1 MIRVIT
7 KLPNSEQSNK
17 RKVKTHKYVVLNFV
31 IHKCL
36 SKATKL
42 QWPRE
47 KNSTSSDIGIT
58 DMAIQTEET
67 TPVKDDINIYK
78 ENRPKNMS

>member
-1 MIRVIT
+1 
-7 KLPNSEQSNK
+7 
-17 RKVKTHKYVVLNFV
+17 VVSINEAPAL
-31 IHKCL
+31 
-36 SKATKL
+36 
-42 QWPRE
+42 
-47 KNSTSSDIGIT
+47 SDIGIT

>member
-1 MIRVIT
+1 MT
-7 KLPNSEQSNK
+7 SGK
-17 RKVKTHKYVVLNFV
+17 
-31 IHKCL
+31 
-36 SKATKL
+36 
-42 QWPRE
+42 

-78 ENRPKNMS
+78 ENLPKNMS